1 MAKKKKKRGRVSQT
15 SKTGTTEGI
24 KREIL
29 VLQKKMHIGI
39 YQLE

>member
-1 MAKKKKKRGRVSQT
+1 MAKKKIKRGRVSQ
-15 SKTGTTEGI
+15 TGTTEGI

-29 VLQKKMHIGI
+29 VLQKKMHIGT